1 MTPPPPWRK
10 IALSVFD
17 PSRIFTLELRLSRRS
32 GLDARHGTA
41 SLARAAIILAACLA
55 GVSALVAPAAAR
67 AGDLSLG
74 LQTGMYRP
82 QITDPGDPEQSVDT
96 TSYFL
101 SPIVDL
107 RFGRVGFTTKYLYSS
122 YTFDDIGSSGPGL
135 PPTVNRNAQRH
146 DFDAALKYSWLASDE
161 FLFAVTP
168 FAGVRYEIQN
178 ITQSIPVAGPDQE
191 LTAADNSILSVVT
204 GATFSYTFRD
214 SGLTPYLVG
223 SAFVYSLVDA
233 ATVTTGDANP
243 DGFGGFA
250 VEGGISYSL
259 YSVLDAPVSFTLG
272 YRYQRIEPES
282 FKEEI
287 QQAIGGAFYHFVDL
301 F

>member
-1 MTPPPPWRK
+1 MCACV
-10 IALSVFD
+10 ALWAVLAS
-17 PSRIFTLELRLSRRS
+17 
-32 GLDARHGTA
+32 DARAT
-41 SLARAAIILAACLA
+41 
-55 GVSALVAPAAAR
+55 
-67 AGDLSLG
+67 DLSLG

-82 QITDPGDPEQSVDT
+82 QVTDPGDPNQSVNT
-96 TSYFL
+96 TSFFL

-107 RFGRVGFTTKYLYSS
+107 SFGRLGFTTKYLYSS
-122 YTFDDIGSSGPGL
+122 YTFDNIGSSEVGGG
-135 PPTVNRNAQRH
+135 TVNRNAQRH

-178 ITQSIPVAGPDQE
+178 VTESIPVTGPDQE
-191 LTAADNSILSVVT
+191 VAAADNSILSIVA
-204 GATFSYTFRD
+204 GATLSYTFRD
-214 SGLTPYLVG
+214 AGLTPYLVG

-250 VEGGISYSL
+250 VEGGLSYSL
-259 YSVLDAPVSFTLG
+259 YSVLAAPVSFTLG

-287 QQAIGGAFYHFVDL
+287 QQAIGGVFYHFVDL

>member
-1 MTPPPPWRK
+1 MTLPPPWRK
-10 IALSVFD
+10 IARSFFD
-17 PSRIFTLELRLSRRS
+17 PSRAFTLELRLSRRL
-32 GLDARHGTA
+32 GLDARHRTA
-41 SLARAAIILAACLA
+41 SLARVSLLAACVA
-55 GVSALVAPAAAR
+55 GVAVATAPAAAR

-82 QITDPGDPEQSVDT
+82 QITDPGDPEQSVNT

-107 RFGRVGFTTKYLYSS
+107 RFGRLGFATKYLYSS
-122 YTFDDIGSSGPGL
+122 YTFDDIGSTEVGGG
-135 PPTVNRNAQRH
+135 TVNRNAQRH

-178 ITQSIPVAGPDQE
+178 VTESIPVAGPDQE

-204 GATFSYTFRD
+204 GATLSYTFRD
-214 SGLTPYLVG
+214 SGITPYLVG

-259 YSVLDAPVSFTLG
+259 YSVLEAPVSFTLG

>member
-1 MTPPPPWRK
+1 LTLPTPWRK
-10 IALSVFD
+10 IDRSFPD
-17 PSRIFTLELRLSRRS
+17 PSAVSTFELRSSSRS
-32 GLDARHGTA
+32 GLDARHRTTA
-41 SLARAAIILAACLA
+41 FARAALVIACLA
-55 GVSALVAPAAAR
+55 LPATLTSPAR

-96 TSYFL
+96 TSFFL

-107 RFGRVGFTTKYLYSS
+107 RFGRLGFTTKYLYSS
-122 YTFDDIGSSGPGL
+122 YTFDDIGSSGPDL

-146 DFDAALKYSWLASDE
+146 DFDAAFKYSWLASDE

-178 ITQSIPVAGPDQE
+178 ITQSIPVTGPDQE

-214 SGLTPYLVG
+214 TGLTPYLVG

-250 VEGGISYSL
+250 VEGGLSYSL
-259 YSVLDAPVSFTLG
+259 YSVLQAPVSFTLG